1 MKWFFILYTFFVI
14 TSVFYSQTSG
24 DPVADAPF
32 KWYTVEEAT
41 ALNPDKSKVY
51 FVDIYTDWC
60 GWCKRMDK
68 ATFAQ
73 PEIQEFLKTNFI
85 PVKFNA
91 EQKAA
96 VQFLDKQYQF
106 NPNVG
111 RKGTHDL
118 ARMML
123 GGRMSYPSFAF
134 LDGNGNVLEVSKG
147 YKTPDQ
153 FMPVLEKVAG
163 TLAQN

>member
-1 MKWFFILYTFFVI
+1 MKKFFYLFASLFLMVIL
-14 TSVFYSQTSG
+14 SSCSSS

-32 KWYTVEEAT
+32 KWYSIEEAS
-41 ALNPDKSKVY
+41 ALNKDKSKVY

-73 PEIQEFLKTNFI
+73 PEIQAYLKKNFI

-91 EQKAA
+91 EQKAP
-96 VQFLDKQYQF
+96 VNFVDKQYKH

-111 RKGTHDL
+111 KRGKGTHDL

-123 GGRMSYPSFAF
+123 AGRMSYPAFAF
-134 LDGNGNVLEVSKG
+134 VSG
-147 YKTPDQ
+147 TGLPDTKKLTD
-153 FMPVLEKVAG
+153 PNK
-163 TLAQN
+163 

>member
-1 MKWFFILYTFFVI
+1 MKKFFYLLSSVLMI
-14 TSVFYSQTSG
+14 TVLFSCSSA

-32 KWYTVEEAT
+32 KWYTVEEAA
-41 ALNPDKSKVY
+41 ALNKDKSKVY
-51 FVDIYTDWC
+51 FVDVYTDWC

-73 PEIQEFLKTNFI
+73 PEIQDFLKKNFI

-96 VQFLDKQYQF
+96 VQFLDKQYKF

-123 GGRMSYPSFAF
+123 AGRMSYPSFAF
-134 LDGNGNVLEVSKG
+134 MNGAGEVIEVSKG
-147 YKTPDQ
+147 YKTPEQ

-163 TLAQN
+163 QLAQN

>member
-1 MKWFFILYTFFVI
+1 MKKF
-14 TSVFYSQTSG
+14 FYSLSTILIITMFFGCSPS

-32 KWYTVEEAT
+32 KWYTVEEAA
-41 ALNPDKSKVY
+41 ALNTDKSKIY
-51 FVDIYTDWC
+51 FVDVYTDWC

-73 PEIQEFLKTNFI
+73 PEIQNFLKENFI

-91 EQKAA
+91 EQKEP
-96 VQFLDKQYQF
+96 VKFLDKQYLF
-106 NPNVG
+106 NANVG

-123 GGRMSYPSFAF
+123 AGRMSYPSFAF
-134 LDGNGNVLEVSKG
+134 MDGTGNVIEVSKG
-147 YKTPDQ
+147 YKTPEQ

-163 TLAQN
+163 QLAQN